1 MNLCFIENFCRSS
14 DSEVLWF
21 PLRGRTLAP
30 EITIPPGGCSRET
43 RQTRVTAEGTI
54 ILQGDTAHCSTLIRI
69 FRLRPR
75 PSCTL
80 NTETASTSSAWLLA
94 VLLICR
100 YNISIYHTTS
110 NMLQLL
116 HLLQRDHV
124 IYQLCAGGWW
134 RVFPGEVTLGLTKL
148 PHLPRGTLPHCRG
161 AAPDQTQ
168 YFVRWSQFAT
178 PPHCHTRHC
187 AVDTSLSHFHFT
199 HNLLT
204 IVQAINKCEMT
215 LEIVHALKEINV
227 ILHRIGWKWKVRETL
242 CI

>member
-43 RQTRVTAEGTI
+43 RQTRVTAVWT
-54 ILQGDTAHCSTLIRI
+54 ILQGDTAHCSTLLSI

-110 NMLQLL
+110 NMLQL
-116 HLLQRDHV
+116 
-124 IYQLCAGGWW
+124 I
-134 RVFPGEVTLGLTKL
+134 VTLVTARSCYLSTLCGRLMAGVPGRGYTRTDKTAASPPRHIATLPRRRPGPDTIFCQMEPVCHSASL
-148 PHLPRGTLPHCRG
+148 PHPPLRRG
-161 AAPDQTQ
+161 
-168 YFVRWSQFAT
+168 YISV
-178 PPHCHTRHC
+178 
-187 AVDTSLSHFHFT
+187 SLSFHSQPF
-199 HNLLT
+199 N
-204 IVQAINKCEMT
+204 NCPSGK
-215 LEIVHALKEINV
+215 
-227 ILHRIGWKWKVRETL
+227 
-242 CI
+242 

>member
-43 RQTRVTAEGTI
+43 RQTRVTAVWT
-54 ILQGDTAHCSTLIRI
+54 ILQGDTAHCSTLLSI

-124 IYQLCAGGWW
+124 IYVRVADGGCSRARLHSDWQNC
-134 RVFPGEVTLGLTKL
+134 RISPAA
-148 PHLPRGTLPHCRG
+148 HCHIA
-161 AAPDQTQ
+161 AAPPRTRHNILSDGASLPL
-168 YFVRWSQFAT
+168 RLIAT
-178 PPHCHTRHC
+178 PATAPWIHLCLTFI
-187 AVDTSLSHFHFT
+187 SLTTF
-199 HNLLT
+199 
-204 IVQAINKCEMT
+204 
-215 LEIVHALKEINV
+215 
-227 ILHRIGWKWKVRETL
+227 
-242 CI
+242 

>member
-43 RQTRVTAEGTI
+43 RQTRVTAVGT
-54 ILQGDTAHCSTLIRI
+54 ILQGDTVTVHCSTLLSI
-69 FRLRPR
+69 FRLQPR
-75 PSCTL
+75 PSSTL
-80 NTETASTSSAWLLA
+80 NTETASTSASWLPA

-124 IYQLCAGGWW
+124 IYQLCAGG
-134 RVFPGEVTLGLTKL
+134 
-148 PHLPRGTLPHCRG
+148 
-161 AAPDQTQ
+161 
-168 YFVRWSQFAT
+168 
-178 PPHCHTRHC
+178 
-187 AVDTSLSHFHFT
+187 
-199 HNLLT
+199 
-204 IVQAINKCEMT
+204 
-215 LEIVHALKEINV
+215 
-227 ILHRIGWKWKVRETL
+227 
-242 CI
+242 